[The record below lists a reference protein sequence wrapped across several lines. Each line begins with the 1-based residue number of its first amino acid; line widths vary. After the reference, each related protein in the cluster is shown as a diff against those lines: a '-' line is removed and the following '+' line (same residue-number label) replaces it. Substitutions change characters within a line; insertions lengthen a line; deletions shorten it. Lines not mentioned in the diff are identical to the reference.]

1 MTNLNTVTVLRRP
14 RRRKKGLDAMATM
27 KMTKKNIKDIKVDE
41 DKGKEENRLA
51 VLLATFKKINNL
63 YSPVKKINNLYSP
76 VTGRCRYRL
85 PVVMVEG
92 TGTGPGPGTK
102 YSILTQVSRLF

>member
-1 MTNLNTVTVLRRP
+1 
-14 RRRKKGLDAMATM
+14 MATM

-76 VTGRCRYRL
+76 VTGTGA
-85 PVVMVEG
+85 G
-92 TGTGPGPGTK
+92 TGTG
-102 YSILTQVSRLF
+102 YRW

>member
-1 MTNLNTVTVLRRP
+1 
-14 RRRKKGLDAMATM
+14 MATM

-63 YSPVKKINNLYSP
+63 YSPVKKINNNLYSP
-76 VTGRCRYRL
+76 VTGTGA
-85 PVVMVEG
+85 G
-92 TGTGPGPGTK
+92 TG
-102 YSILTQVSRLF
+102 YRW